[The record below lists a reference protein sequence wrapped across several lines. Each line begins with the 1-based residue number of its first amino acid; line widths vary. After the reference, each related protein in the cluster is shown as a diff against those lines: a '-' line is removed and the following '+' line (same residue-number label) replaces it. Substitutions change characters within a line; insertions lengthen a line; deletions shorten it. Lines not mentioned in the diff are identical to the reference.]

1 MGNSISPIAG
11 LPEHR
16 IECSLIAFFRIA
28 DMVDTDETMTS
39 FVIPETRLTGLPE
52 TMNRALPIFDLF
64 IIKRLNAMTF
74 GLK

>member
-1 MGNSISPIAG
+1 
-11 LPEHR
+11 
-16 IECSLIAFFRIA
+16 
-28 DMVDTDETMTS
+28 MVDTDETMTS

-52 TMNRALPIFDLF
+52 TMNRALPIFDVF